1 MKNLITDLKKTIEI
15 NDADLD
21 KIITRFHKRSF
32 GKNSAIPSVKKISHH
47 FKFIESGL
55 VRVYFIDNQ
64 AREITIQIGIEN
76 AWIADLHSFLTE
88 TPSQYHIDVLE
99 PTTIWQIHRS
109 DLERLFA
116 EVPVMESFFRLK
128 IQRAYISL
136 QDRTLHQ
143 MNKSAEERYLE
154 FRNKYGHVEARVP
167 QYMIAS
173 YLNISPEHLSK
184 VRNKLATS

>member
-1 MKNLITDLKKTIEI
+1 MQNLIADIEKTVKI
-15 NDADLD
+15 NGGDLD
-21 KIITRFHKRSF
+21 KIITRFHEKSF
-32 GKNSAIPSVKKISHH
+32 GKNAAIPSFKKISHH

-76 AWIADLHSFLTE
+76 AWIADLHSFLTQ

-99 PTTIWQIHRS
+99 PTTILQIHRS
-109 DLERLFA
+109 DLKKLFVA
-116 EVPVMESFFRLK
+116 VPVAESFFRLK

-154 FRNKYGHVEARVP
+154 FRDKYGHIEARVP

-184 VRNKLATS
+184 VRNKLAAN